1 VALENSIQFPLS
13 AHLACEWTLICTPPP
28 LGPDVHPNRQGYGV
42 IAAAF
47 EEVLLLW
54 IEPPSRVC
62 LPGRIRSRHR
72 QEARR

>member
-13 AHLACEWTLICTPPP
+13 AHLACEWTWICAPPP
-28 LGPDVHPNRQGYGV
+28 PGPDVHPNRQGYAV

-54 IEPPSRVC
+54 IEPSSRV
-62 LPGRIRSRHR
+62 
-72 QEARR
+72 